1 MSKKSRFYLS
11 ERDPKK
17 YTIIGKYPFLIN
29 FPKAFPLGHTF
40 FGKWI
45 RSTLKRLNR
54 AMSISHILLLLTNYQ
69 VTIASKRCKELQNK
83 HYFTELCWPP
93 SRKNEKLLPKIPNIQ
108 KLENYYLK
116 SLIKFQI
123 SKLSNYYLKSL
134 ISKKSKIITWNP

>member
-54 AMSISHILLLLTNYQ
+54 AMSISHILWILPNYQ

-83 HYFTELCWPP
+83 HYFTELCWSP

-123 SKLSNYYLKSL
+123 QNCQ
-134 ISKKSKIITWNP
+134 IIT